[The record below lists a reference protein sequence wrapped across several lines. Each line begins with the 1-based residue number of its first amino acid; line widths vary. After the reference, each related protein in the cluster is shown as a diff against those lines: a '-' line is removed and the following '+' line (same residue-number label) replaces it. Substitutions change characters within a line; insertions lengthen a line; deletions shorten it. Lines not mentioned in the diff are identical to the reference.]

1 MDIFENRVYLI
12 WKNIFIMDTDYRVR
26 VHIKKRK
33 TIIFLNIY
41 IGFPRCFSQYGFPR
55 IPMTVH
61 QNTKL
66 FTNSQFS
73 WHRYG
78 CRQACVDHLLH
89 VKSFIVPPVP
99 HKVIMHFLVSIN
111 HKRINFNLIMCVLY
125 ILSYT
130 IIFIVFFFLL
140 SLIKMV
146 SISMPNSY
154 FSFFF
159 LFFSLPTWFPK
170 NSVSM
175 TIPSDVH
182 QNPLLLFFSQI
193 RNFLDKY
200 MISVDKRLGHL
211 LHLHV

>member
-1 MDIFENRVYLI
+1 
-12 WKNIFIMDTDYRVR
+12 
-26 VHIKKRK
+26 
-33 TIIFLNIY
+33 
-41 IGFPRCFSQYGFPR
+41 
-55 IPMTVH
+55 MTVH

-111 HKRINFNLIMCVLY
+111 HKRINFNLIMCILY

-130 IIFIVFFFLL
+130 IIFIVFFLL

-146 SISMPNSY
+146 LISMPNSY
-154 FSFFF
+154 LSFFFFFFFSFFLF
-159 LFFSLPTWFPK
+159 LHSFPRIPFPWLYPRMCTKTLFFSFFTYSQFPRQ
-170 NSVSM
+170 
-175 TIPSDVH
+175 IYD
-182 QNPLLLFFSQI
+182 QCRQAFGPLVALARVTKLQVQVTDHELIFFNI
-193 RNFLDKY
+193 
-200 MISVDKRLGHL
+200 
-211 LHLHV
+211 

>member
-1 MDIFENRVYLI
+1 
-12 WKNIFIMDTDYRVR
+12 
-26 VHIKKRK
+26 
-33 TIIFLNIY
+33 
-41 IGFPRCFSQYGFPR
+41 
-55 IPMTVH
+55 MTVH

-130 IIFIVFFFLL
+130 IIFIVFFLL
-140 SLIKMV
+140 SLIKKV
-146 SISMPNSY
+146 SISLPNSY
-154 FSFFF
+154 LSFFFF
-159 LFFSLPTWFPK
+159 LFFFTYMVSQEFRFHDYTLGCAPK
-170 NSVSM
+170 
-175 TIPSDVH
+175 PSSS
-182 QNPLLLFFSQI
+182 LFFTNSQFPWQI
-193 RNFLDKY
+193 YDQCRQAFGPLVALARVTKLQVQVTDHELIFFN
-200 MISVDKRLGHL
+200 I
-211 LHLHV
+211 